1 MDETTPHLPGKV
13 RNIIRGTEGPT
24 ALFPAV
30 TLRPGAVGEDTK
42 GESGG
47 LEPDRRDE
55 AEG

>member
-13 RNIIRGTEGPT
+13 RNIIWGPEGPT
-24 ALFPAV
+24 ALVPAV

-47 LEPDRRDE
+47 LEPGRRDE